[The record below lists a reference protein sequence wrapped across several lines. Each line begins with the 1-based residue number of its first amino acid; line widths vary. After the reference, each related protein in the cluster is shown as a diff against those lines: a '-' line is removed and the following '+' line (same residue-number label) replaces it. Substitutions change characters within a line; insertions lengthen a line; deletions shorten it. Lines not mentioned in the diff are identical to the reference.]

1 MAIPWE
7 EGVPYLD
14 MVPIEPLQHNST
26 AAVTLSQEFV
36 ETVRFMI
43 ENSSNLWLHPGESSW
58 CKMCRSS

>member
-36 ETVRFMI
+36 ETVPLMI
-43 ENSSNLWLHPGESSW
+43 ENSSNLLLHPVEPSW
-58 CKMCRSS
+58 CKMRGSS